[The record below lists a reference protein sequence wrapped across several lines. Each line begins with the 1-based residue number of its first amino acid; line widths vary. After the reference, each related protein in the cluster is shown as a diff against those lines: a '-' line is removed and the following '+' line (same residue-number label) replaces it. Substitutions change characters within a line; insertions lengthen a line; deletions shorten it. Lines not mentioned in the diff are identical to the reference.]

1 MYRLV
6 VKNIQ
11 SIQRAEIII
20 NNTSILI
27 GNNDAGKSTVLK
39 ILYSVVVSKVKN
51 IKIQRILE
59 QELDNYIFKNN
70 GATGEIKLYK
80 DENLVYHLDIKSLE
94 NKIEFYEN
102 TSDLDEIQY
111 NDIIYIKNCNVY
123 EFEQVWEHIL
133 KNDNIKYSTKD
144 LILKL
149 SQIENQK
156 GKKFINIIENIL
168 KYSDE
173 DTLILIEEP
182 EQNLHLNK
190 MKMLV
195 EILKRKE
202 KNNDIIFTTYNSLI
216 LNHLISDSEIFLAEK
231 KEGNINIKLI
241 TNSEKIFRQYINPY
255 TELRKSR
262 VQDLFDEI

>member
-123 EFEQVWEHIL
+123 EFEPVWEHIL
-133 KNDNIKYSTKD
+133 KNDNTKYSTKD

-149 SQIENQK
+149 NKIDNLS
-156 GKKFINIIENIL
+156 GKKYINIIKYMLE
-168 KYSDE
+168 YSDKE
-173 DTLILIEEP
+173 TLILIEEP
-182 EQNLHLNK
+182 EQNLHLNEIK
-190 MKMLV
+190 GLV
-195 EILKRKE
+195 ELFKMRSNK
-202 KNNDIIFTTYNSLI
+202 DIIFTTYNNLI
-216 LNHLISDSEIFLAEK
+216 LNYLVHDSEIFFAKK
-231 KEGNINIKLI
+231 KEGNINIKVI
-241 TNSEKIFRQYINPY
+241 INTEEIFRQYIKPY
-255 TELRKSR
+255 TEFRKVR
-262 VQDLFDEI
+262 FEDILDKV